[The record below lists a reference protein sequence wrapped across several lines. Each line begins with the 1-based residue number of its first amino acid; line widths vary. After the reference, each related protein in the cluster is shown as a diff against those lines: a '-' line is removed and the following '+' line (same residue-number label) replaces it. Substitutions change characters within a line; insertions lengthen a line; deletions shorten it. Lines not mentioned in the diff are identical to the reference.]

1 MERTRTWWLGL
12 ALLAHALGAASVE
25 AVTGAAATS
34 TPAPVVL
41 MKVNGAIGPAT
52 ADYMHRAL
60 EFAAK
65 QQAQLAVLQLDTPG
79 GLDASMRDII
89 KDILASRVPV
99 ATWVAPNGARAAS
112 AGTYILYASH
122 IAAMA
127 PASNLG
133 AATPVA
139 IGLPGAGP
147 SPENPLP
154 PRKASDAERGSPTKP
169 GRPAS
174 GAARGDAPPERMID
188 AMVAKRIG
196 DAAAYIR
203 SLAQLR
209 GRNADWAD
217 KAVRE
222 AVSLSSQDALKI
234 KVIDLVAGDLSDLL
248 QQIDGRE
255 VRLAGATGPANAVRL
270 ATRDAAVVE
279 FEADWRNKVLSV
291 LTDPSLALILMMVGI
306 YGLLFEFS
314 NPGFVVPGV
323 VGGICL
329 LMALFAFQMLP
340 VNYAGL
346 GLILLGVAF
355 LVAEAFV
362 PSYGALGLGGI
373 VAFAIGAL
381 LLIDS
386 DVPGFGIPLPLIAA
400 LTAASGVFILV
411 VAAMAAKARRRPVI
425 NMVAGGR
432 ALLGASGELVE
443 FAGGEGWALIGGE
456 HWKVRGGA
464 DLRAGQSI
472 CVTGVGGAGGVV
484 LDVAIQSAE
493 LGSGQAVPPP

>member
-1 MERTRTWWLGL
+1 MGRARTWWLGL
-12 ALLAHALGAASVE
+12 ALLAHACGAASAT
-25 AVTGAAATS
+25 AVPAAAGAGA
-34 TPAPVVL
+34 APVVQL
-41 MKVNGAIGPAT
+41 KVSGAIGPAT
-52 ADYMHRAL
+52 ADYVHRGLAM
-60 EFAAK
+60 A
-65 QQAQLAVLQLDTPG
+65 QQQRAELVVLQLDTPG
-79 GLDASMRDII
+79 GLDAAMRDII
-89 KDILASRVPV
+89 KDILASKVPV

-127 PASNLG
+127 PVSNLG

-139 IGLPGAGP
+139 IGMPGAQPGAQP
-147 SPENPLP
+147 DNPLP
-154 PRKASDAERGSPTKP
+154 PRKASEAQG
-169 GRPAS
+169 AS
-174 GAARGDAPPERMID
+174 GVARSETSPVRAID
-188 AMVAKRIG
+188 AMAAKRIG

-209 GRNADWAD
+209 GRNADWAE

-222 AVSLSSQDALKI
+222 AVSLSSQEALKSQ
-234 KVIDLVAGDLSDLL
+234 VIDLIADSVPDLL

-255 VRLAGATGPANAVRL
+255 IRLAGQATGSVRL
-270 ATRDAAVVE
+270 ATRGASVVE
-279 FEADWRNKVLSV
+279 FEPDWRTRLLSV

-329 LMALFAFQMLP
+329 LMAMFAFQMLP

-346 GLILLGVAF
+346 GLILLGVGF

-373 VAFAIGAL
+373 VAFAIGAV

-386 DVPGFGIPLPLIAA
+386 DVPGFGVPVSLIAGLA
-400 LTAASGVFILV
+400 LASAAFIILV
-411 VAAMAAKARRRPVI
+411 VGMAAKARRRPVV
-425 NMVAGGR
+425 NMVSGGR
-432 ALLGASGELVE
+432 ALLGTTGELLE
-443 FAGGEGWALIGGE
+443 FSGGEGWAALGGE
-456 HWKVRGGA
+456 HWKVRGAPDLRSGQTVRVTGA
-464 DLRAGQSI
+464 D
-472 CVTGVGGAGGVV
+472 GVV
-484 LDVAIQSAE
+484 LQVAASAADLAE
-493 LGSGQAVPPP
+493 QPTGVPP

>member
-1 MERTRTWWLGL
+1 MGRARTWLLGL
-12 ALLAHALGAASVE
+12 ALLAHSLGAASAE
-25 AVTGAAATS
+25 AVTGAAS
-34 TPAPVVL
+34 APRAGVIL

-52 ADYMHRAL
+52 ADYVHRGLAL
-60 EFAAK
+60 AAK
-65 QQAQLAVLQLDTPG
+65 QQAQLAILQIDTPG
-79 GLDASMRDII
+79 GLDASMREII
-89 KDILASRVPV
+89 KDILASPVPV

-139 IGLPGAGP
+139 IGLPTPGGQ
-147 SPENPLP
+147 PENPLP
-154 PRKASDAERGSPTKP
+154 PPKQ
-169 GRPAS
+169 AS
-174 GAARGDAPPERMID
+174 GAQGASSAPRGETPAD
-188 AMVAKRIG
+188 AMAAKRIG

-209 GRNADWAD
+209 GRNADWAE

-222 AVSLSSQDALKI
+222 AVSLAAQDALKSQ
-234 KVIDLVAGDLSDLL
+234 VIDLIADDLPELL
-248 QQIDGRE
+248 RQVDGRE
-255 VRLAGATGPANAVRL
+255 IRVAGAAGTSVRL
-270 ATRDAAVVE
+270 ATRDAAATE
-279 FEADWRNKVLSV
+279 FEADWRTKLLSV

-323 VGGICL
+323 IGGICL

-346 GLILLGVAF
+346 ALILLGVGF

-373 VAFAIGAL
+373 VAFAIGAV

-386 DVPGFGIPLPLIAA
+386 EVPGFGVPLELIGA
-400 LTAASGVFILV
+400 LTVASAVFILL
-411 VAAMAAKARRRPVI
+411 VAGMAAKARARPVV

-432 ALLGASGELVE
+432 ALLGATGELLE
-443 FAGGEGWALIGGE
+443 FSGGEGWALVGGE
-456 HWKVRGGA
+456 HWKVRGSSE
-464 DLRAGQSI
+464 LRPGQPVR
-472 CVTGVGGAGGVV
+472 VTGASGVV
-484 LDVAIQSAE
+484 LDVAAHAA
-493 LGSGQAVPPP
+493 QAPSKLPE